1 MTVKPLL
8 RPTQDLFPP
17 DQFMPR
23 HFEPLLDR
31 FTGYLIAPCGFQL
44 ANGLAIVGDA
54 GIRNL
59 AIEYL
64 D

>member
-1 MTVKPLL
+1 
-8 RPTQDLFPP
+8 
-17 DQFMPR
+17 MPR